1 MERLFDRFEPLR
13 KIGQGGFAE
22 VWLAQD
28 SGRPEPVAC
37 KLLTQADPGARLR
50 FHREFVILHKLA
62 HPGIIQVY
70 DYLQN
75 GRTLYSMEF
84 VQGTTIRDFL
94 HQYHWR
100 EAGPLEKPYY
110 RDPEGLVAAL
120 NLLLQITDT
129 LGYLHNQAIV
139 HRDLKPENI
148 LYSFTLDHIKLLD
161 FGLVRAQ
168 DFDELTT
175 QAGLVQGTP
184 GYISPEQI
192 QGREVDL
199 RADLY
204 SLGVIIYELMTGQLP
219 FQAPALMQLLDMHL
233 KHAPP
238 SPREENPMV
247 PVGLENTILKLL
259 AKEPSRR
266 FSAAA
271 EVGQELRTA
280 REQVMRGETGERS
293 TMEIST
299 MAFQLEAPENLLI
312 APWIGKEAILNSL
325 RAGLQGLVGGTGGF
339 HLVAGGHGTGKSRL
353 LEEVRAEGVNR
364 RAEVLGG
371 VAKEQ
376 GMLPYGLFQGVL
388 AQIFRKHPKAVGAE
402 AGILSR
408 NLPLLEDLG
417 AAGMESMTLTNLD
430 PKGEKARFFHA
441 VHLVFKRLA
450 AERPVV
456 LLLDDLQWAD
466 ASSLE
471 LLNHL
476 IYSFTGAEAAAP
488 VLFVGA
494 LVVEDVEEASPAA
507 PWLKQKVARE
517 AVRHAMDPM
526 TRQELA
532 LYVQALLGH
541 PEPPPARFT
550 GALMELTGGNPFFV
564 LETLRAM
571 IDDDLLK
578 RKTGNLSWDFSMYLS
593 TDRATI
599 TLQKLPMPKN
609 IQDNLDYR
617 LRGYSEEEVLALQ
630 SAALIGRRFPFLI
643 WQQVVDLSEDALL
656 DLAERYLAANILK
669 ELPGEMLEFSSEQ
682 VRAILAGGLTGL
694 RKRRLHGKIA
704 DALLRAF
711 DPVPE
716 EQFVPLASNLE
727 ACGRKEEA
735 LPYYLKAAER
745 ASASYH
751 LQMAADLWAS
761 VAGLAADLPG
771 REELMARAAGE
782 LGDVAVY
789 SSRYDEAEEHFEK
802 ALDLLSPEREA
813 FFHWSIRLANC
824 RGQRGKIQEMHAGL
838 YTLLPAITAKGFQ
851 SSEAWCRAYLG
862 VALWE
867 KGEPE
872 AALTELQKGLEIF
885 EARRDTQGLLLVH
898 DNLGIPYFYMGR
910 DAEAEAAMVKALDLA
925 RRYRDVRRQLVSLS
939 NLIAYYTNHGE
950 LEKARAAAGESLP
963 LAESVGDWR
972 LYCFTLYA
980 VSSLHQTLGD
990 LPKAASY
997 AQKAHDLAQEIGAEA
1012 VLAHC
1017 LMLLGEAAAEQE
1029 SMEEAHAH
1037 FAAARDAYAR
1047 LGVARQLPYADLLLA
1062 WVKAVGDRDAG
1073 AVETMRAK
1081 AADLLEAGNTSDHAH
1096 GLVYLAKALRRLE
1109 RPEEARKTAEQALE
1123 TAQKHGYGHIAALA
1137 RGVLETL
1144 GDTH

>member
-1 MERLFDRFEPLR
+1 MDLLFERFQPLR
-13 KIGQGGFAE
+13 KLGQGGFAE

-28 SGRPEPVAC
+28 SGRPDPVAC
-37 KLLTQADPGARLR
+37 KLLTQSDPGARLR
-50 FHREFVILHKLA
+50 FHREFVILHKLD

-84 VQGTTIRDFL
+84 VEGTTIRDFL

-100 EAGPLEKPYY
+100 EAGPQEKPYY

-120 NLLLQITDT
+120 NVLLQITDT

-168 DFDELTT
+168 AFDELTT

-204 SLGVIIYELMTGQLP
+204 SLGVILYELMTGQLP
-219 FQAPALMQLLDMHL
+219 FQAPSLMQLLDMHL

-238 SPREENPMV
+238 SARGENPLI

-259 AKEPSRR
+259 AKEPARR

-280 REQVMRGETGERS
+280 REQVMRGETGERA
-293 TMEIST
+293 TMEVST
-299 MAFQLEAPENLLI
+299 MAFRLEAPENLLI
-312 APWIGKEAILNSL
+312 APWIGKDALLESL
-325 RAGLQGLVGGTGGF
+325 RAGLQELAGGKGGF
-339 HLVAGGHGTGKSRL
+339 HLVSGGHGAGKSRL
-353 LEEVRAEGVNR
+353 LEEVRAEAVNR

-371 VAKEQ
+371 AAKER
-376 GMLPYGLFQGVL
+376 GSLPYGLFQSAL
-388 AQIFRKHPKAVGAE
+388 AQIHRKHPKIVGAE
-402 AGILSR
+402 AGILSK

-450 AERPVV
+450 SERPVV

-466 ASSLE
+466 DSSLE

-476 IYSFTGAEAAAP
+476 IYSFTGPEAAAP
-488 VLFVGA
+488 VFFAGA
-494 LVVEDVEEASPAA
+494 LVPEEAEEGTPAA
-507 PWLKQKVARE
+507 TWLKQKVARE
-517 AVRHAMDPM
+517 AVRHEMEAMN
-526 TRQELA
+526 RQELA
-532 LYVQALLGH
+532 QYVQALLGH
-541 PEPPPARFT
+541 PELPPSRFV

-571 IDDDLLK
+571 IDDNLLK

-617 LRGYSEEEVLALQ
+617 LRNYSEEEVLALQ

-643 WQQVVDLSEDALL
+643 WQKVVDLSEDALL
-656 DLAERYLAANILK
+656 DLAERFLAAKILK
-669 ELPGEMLEFSSEQ
+669 ELPGEMLEFSSDQ
-682 VRAILAGGLTGL
+682 VRAILAEGLTGL

-704 DALLRAF
+704 DALLKTY

-716 EQFVPLASNLE
+716 EQYVPLASNLE

-735 LPYYLKAAER
+735 LPYFVKAAER
-745 ASASYH
+745 ASRSYH
-751 LQMAADLWAS
+751 LQLAEILWKS
-761 VAGLAADLPG
+761 VAALAPDLPG
-771 REELMARAAGE
+771 QEDLMARAAGE
-782 LGDVAVY
+782 LGDVAVH
-789 SSRYDEAEEHFEK
+789 SSRYDEAEAQFEK
-802 ALDLLSPEREA
+802 ALDLLSPDHEA
-813 FFHWSIRLANC
+813 YYHWSIRLANC
-824 RGQRGKIQEMHAGL
+824 RGQRGNIQEMHAGL
-838 YTLLPAITAKGFQ
+838 YTLLPAIAAKGFQ
-851 SSEAWCRAYLG
+851 ASEAWCRAYLG
-862 VALWE
+862 VSLWE

-872 AALTELQKGLEIF
+872 ASLAELDKALEIF
-885 EARRDTQGLLLVH
+885 KSRSDTQGLLLVH
-898 DNLGIPYFYMGR
+898 DNLGIPHFYLGQ
-910 DAEAEAAMVKALDLA
+910 DAQAEAAMVQALELA
-925 RRYRDVRRQLVSLS
+925 RRFRDVRRQLVALS
-939 NLIAYYTNHGE
+939 NLLAYYTNHGQ
-950 LEKARAAAGESLP
+950 LEKARAAADESLP

-972 LYCFTLYA
+972 LYCFNLYA
-980 VSSLHQTLGD
+980 IASLHQTLGD
-990 LPKAASY
+990 LPKAASF
-997 AQKAHDLAQEIGAEA
+997 AQKARDLAQEIGAEA
-1012 VLAHC
+1012 ILAHC
-1017 LMLLGEAAAEQE
+1017 LILLGEAAAEAG
-1029 SMEEAHAH
+1029 SLDEARAH

-1047 LGVARQLPYADLLLA
+1047 LGVTRQLPYADLLLA
-1062 WVKAVGDRDAG
+1062 WVNAVTERDPASLD
-1073 AVETMRAK
+1073 AMRAK
-1081 AADLLEAGNTSDHAH
+1081 AAELLEAGNTSDHAH
-1096 GLVYLAKALRRLE
+1096 GMVYLAEALTRLGHPDEAREAAGKAL
-1109 RPEEARKTAEQALE
+1109 EEAER
-1123 TAQKHGYGHIAALA
+1123 HGYGNIAARA
-1137 RGVLETL
+1137 RKIVESL
-1144 GDTH
+1144 DS

>member
-1 MERLFDRFEPLR
+1 MELLFERFQPLR
-13 KIGQGGFAE
+13 KLGQGGFAE

-28 SGRPEPVAC
+28 SGRPDLVAC
-37 KLLTQADPGARLR
+37 KLLTQSDPGARLR
-50 FHREFVILHKLA
+50 FHREFVILHKLE
-62 HPGIIQVY
+62 HPGIIRVY

-75 GRTLYSMEF
+75 GKTLYSMEY
-84 VQGTTIRDFL
+84 VKGTTIRDFL

-148 LYSFTLDHIKLLD
+148 LYSFDLDHIKLLD
-161 FGLVRAQ
+161 FGLVRAPA
-168 DFDELTT
+168 FDELTT

-238 SPREENPMV
+238 SVRAENPLV
-247 PVGLENTILKLL
+247 PVGLENAILKLL
-259 AKEPSRR
+259 AKEPARR
-266 FSAAA
+266 FSVAA
-271 EVGQELRTA
+271 EVSQELRTA
-280 REQVMRGETGERS
+280 RELVMRGETGERS
-293 TMEIST
+293 TIEIST
-299 MAFQLEAPENLLI
+299 MAFRMEAPENLLI
-312 APWIGKEAILNSL
+312 APWIGKEAVLGAL
-325 RAGLQGLVGGTGGF
+325 RNGLQALVGGTGGF
-339 HLVAGGHGTGKSRL
+339 HLICGDHGTGKSRL
-353 LEEVRAEGVNR
+353 LEEVKAEGVNR

-371 VAKEQ
+371 QAKER
-376 GMLPYGLFQGVL
+376 GTLPYGLFQGVL
-388 AQIFRKHPKAVGAE
+388 GQLYRKRPQVVGPE
-402 AGILSR
+402 AGILSK

-441 VHLVFKRLA
+441 VHAVFKRLA

-456 LLLDDLQWAD
+456 VLLDDLQWAD
-466 ASSLE
+466 ESSLE

-476 IYSFTGAEAAAP
+476 IYSFTGPEAAAP
-488 VLFVGA
+488 VFFAGA
-494 LVVEDVEEASPAA
+494 LVSEEVNEKCPAA
-507 PWLKQKVARE
+507 AWLKQKVARE
-517 AVRHAMDPM
+517 AVRHELGPM
-526 TRQELA
+526 TREELGQ
-532 LYVQALLGH
+532 YVQALLGH

-550 GALMELTGGNPFFV
+550 GALLDLTGGNPYFV

-571 IDDDLLK
+571 IDDNLLK

-593 TDRATI
+593 TDRATV

-630 SAALIGRRFPFLI
+630 SAALIGRRFPFLV
-643 WQQVVDLSEDALL
+643 WQQVADLPEDDLL
-656 DLAERYLAANILK
+656 DLAERFLASNILK
-669 ELPGEMLEFSSEQ
+669 ELPGEQLEFSSEQ
-682 VRAILAGGLTGL
+682 ARAALAGGLTGL

-704 DALLRAF
+704 DALLKSYR
-711 DPVPE
+711 PVPE
-716 EQFVPLASNLE
+716 EQFVPLAVNLE

-735 LPYYLKAAER
+735 LPYFVKAAER
-745 ASASYH
+745 ASRSYD
-751 LQMAADLWAS
+751 LQLADSLWRS
-761 VAGLAADLPG
+761 VAALAGDLPG
-771 REELMARAAGE
+771 KEDLMARAAGE

-789 SSRYDEAEEHFEK
+789 SSRYDEAEEHFER
-802 ALDLLSPEREA
+802 ALDLLSPVEEA

-824 RGQRGKIQEMHAGL
+824 RGQRGKIHEMHAGL
-838 YTLLPAITAKGFQ
+838 YTLLPAIAAKGFQ
-851 SSEAWCRAYLG
+851 GSEGWCRAFLG

-867 KGEPE
+867 RGEPE
-872 AALTELQKGLEIF
+872 ASLAELGKALEIF
-885 EARRDTQGLLLVH
+885 RARNDIQGLLTVH
-898 DNLGIPYFYMGR
+898 DNLGIPYFYLGR
-910 DAEAEAAMVKALDLA
+910 DADAEAAMRDALELA
-925 RRYRDVRRQLVSLS
+925 RRSRDVRRQLVSLG

-950 LEKARAAAGESLP
+950 LDKARAAADEGLL

-980 VSSLHQTLGD
+980 VASLHQALGD
-990 LPKAASY
+990 LPRAAAH
-997 AQKAHDLAQEIGAEA
+997 AQKARDLALEIGAEA
-1012 VLAHC
+1012 IHAHC
-1017 LMLLGEAAAEQE
+1017 LMLLGEAAAAQE
-1029 SMEEAHAH
+1029 GLDEAEAH
-1037 FAAARDAYAR
+1037 FAAAREAYAR
-1047 LGVARQLPYADLLLA
+1047 LGVERQLPYADLLTA
-1062 WVKAVGDRDAG
+1062 WLRAARDGDAN
-1073 AVETMRAK
+1073 ALETVRAK
-1081 AADLLEAGNTSDHAH
+1081 AAELLAAGNTSDHAH
-1096 GLVYLAKALRRLE
+1096 GMVYLAEALRRLGRTGE
-1109 RPEEARKTAEQALE
+1109 AREALRQAQEIAAKHRYGGVAARARKVEEALD
-1123 TAQKHGYGHIAALA
+1123 H
-1137 RGVLETL
+1137 
-1144 GDTH
+1144 

>member
-1 MERLFDRFEPLR
+1 MELLFERFQPLR
-13 KIGQGGFAE
+13 KLGQGGFAE

-28 SGRPEPVAC
+28 SARPDPVAC
-37 KLLTQADPGARLR
+37 KLLTQSDPGARLR
-50 FHREFVILHKLA
+50 FHREFIILHKLE
-62 HPGIIQVY
+62 HRGIIQVY

-120 NLLLQITDT
+120 NVLLQITDT
-129 LGYLHNQAIV
+129 LAYLHNQAIV

-168 DFDELTT
+168 AFDELTT
-175 QAGLVQGTP
+175 QSGLVQGTP

-238 SPREENPMV
+238 SARNENPLV
-247 PVGLENTILKLL
+247 PVGLENTIFKLL
-259 AKEPSRR
+259 AKEPARR

-299 MAFQLEAPENLLI
+299 MAFRLEAPENLLI
-312 APWIGKEAILNSL
+312 APWIGKEALLQSL
-325 RAGLQGLVGGTGGF
+325 RAGLQELAGGKGGF

-353 LEEVRAEGVNR
+353 LEEVRAEAVNR

-371 VAKEQ
+371 AAKER
-376 GMLPYGLFQGVL
+376 GTLPYGLFQSAL
-388 AQIFRKHPKAVGAE
+388 AQIHRKHPQTVGAE
-402 AGILSR
+402 AGILSK

-417 AAGMESMTLTNLD
+417 AAGLESMTLTNLD

-450 AERPVV
+450 SERPVA

-466 ASSLE
+466 DSSLE

-476 IYSFTGAEAAAP
+476 IYSFTGPEAAAP
-488 VLFVGA
+488 ILFAAA
-494 LVVEDVEEASPAA
+494 LVPEEAQEGTPAA
-507 PWLKQKVARE
+507 VWLKQKVARE
-517 AVRHAMDPM
+517 AVRHEMDAM
-526 TRQELA
+526 TREELA

-541 PEPPPARFT
+541 PEPPPSRFI
-550 GALMELTGGNPFFV
+550 GALQDLTGGNPYFI

-571 IDDDLLK
+571 IDDNLLK

-593 TDRATI
+593 TDRATM

-609 IQDNLDYR
+609 LQDNLDYR

-643 WQQVVDLSEDALL
+643 WQKVVDLSEDALL
-656 DLAERYLAANILK
+656 DLAERYLAAKILK
-669 ELPGEMLEFSSEQ
+669 ELPGEMLEFASDQ
-682 VRAILAGGLTGL
+682 VRAILAEGLTGL

-704 DALLRAF
+704 DALLKTY
-711 DPVPE
+711 DPIPD
-716 EQFVPLASNLE
+716 EQFIPLASNLE

-735 LPYYLKAAER
+735 LPFYVKAAER
-745 ASASYH
+745 ASRSYH
-751 LQMAADLWAS
+751 LQMAESLWKS
-761 VAGLAADLPG
+761 VAALAGDLPG
-771 REELMARAAGE
+771 KEDLMARAAGE

-802 ALDLLSPEREA
+802 AIDLLSPDQEA
-813 FFHWSIRLANC
+813 FYHWSIRLANC

-838 YTLLPAITAKGFQ
+838 YTLLPAIAGKKFQ
-851 SSEAWCRAYLG
+851 SSEAWCHAYLG
-862 VALWE
+862 VCLWE

-872 AALTELQKGLEIF
+872 ASLVELNKALEMFK
-885 EARRDTQGLLLVH
+885 ARSDTQGLLLVH
-898 DNLGIPYFYMGR
+898 DNLGIPHFYLGQ
-910 DAEAEAAMVKALDLA
+910 DAEAEAGMAQALELA

-939 NLIAYYTNHGE
+939 NLLAFYNNHGQ
-950 LEKARAAAGESLP
+950 LEKARAMADESLP

-972 LYCFTLYA
+972 LYCFNLY
-980 VSSLHQTLGD
+980 SISIMHQLLGD

-997 AQKAHDLAQEIGAEA
+997 AQKARDLAQEIGAEA
-1012 VLAHC
+1012 ILAHC
-1017 LMLLGEAAAEQE
+1017 LILLGEAAAGQE
-1029 SMEEAHAH
+1029 SLEEAHEH
-1037 FAAARDAYAR
+1037 FAAARETYAR
-1047 LGVARQLPYADLLLA
+1047 LGVVRQLPYADLLLA
-1062 WVKAVGDRDAG
+1062 WVRAVKDKDPG
-1073 AVETMRAK
+1073 AVEAMRAR
-1081 AADLLEAGNTSDHAH
+1081 ATELLEAGNTSDHAH
-1096 GLVYLAKALRRLE
+1096 GMVYLAEALRRLA
-1109 RPEEARKTAEQALE
+1109 RPEEARQAAGAALDA
-1123 TAQKHGYGHIAALA
+1123 AQRHGYGHIAARA
-1137 RGVLETL
+1137 ERVIHTLES
-1144 GDTH
+1144 